1 MPHPPRRRRRLARAS
16 VLSLATLL
24 AFAGIASADG
34 VGADGDALT
43 TTVDGTVHLGDVG
56 PAAEIGVD
64 VRFVL
69 TCAGLGHV
77 DPGQSVVLTGSGG
90 SQPADGAI
98 VSVATVTLDP
108 APASWTPDGEGCPD
122 PAPVREGGV
131 LGRVVLRAPT
141 APADGYLYTITWDR
155 SLEPAGN
162 NDGGAFGRTPTT
174 VSFTLDVVAN
184 TPPTLH
190 TPGDLVVEG
199 DALGGWA
206 ADWSSVT
213 ASDAEDAVDPVP
225 SCDPAA
231 GSVLPLG
238 VTSVDCSATDTG
250 RSHDQR
256 DVRGHGRRH
265 DAPDDRWAARRPA
278 PDDRGS
284 IRRRAG
290 LRITDRHRHRGRRA
304 DDRLRAVERQS
315 RAGGRDRPSSCSAHD
330 ATGNTSQAS
339 FDVTVDLDTGS
350 TADATWLEP
359 VGGGGTVVANRG
371 RALPV
376 KVRLSV
382 DGVERRDGTAR
393 LAIAPCGGGPA
404 AVVALTFGGGRWSAT
419 IDTGSIAAACS
430 TVEASIDGVVAGAFR
445 LELRGSEA
453 ARSRTSRP

>member
-231 GSVLPLG
+231 GSVLLLG
-238 VTSVDCSATDTG
+238 VTSVDCSATDTDG
-250 RSHDQR
+250 ATTIATFEVTVVDTMPPTIVGLPGDQHLTTA
-256 DVRGHGRRH
+256 DPSGAVLAYASPTATDIVDG
-265 DAPDDRWAARRPA
+265 APTTACA
-278 PDDRGS
+278 
-284 IRRRAG
+284 
-290 LRITDRHRHRGRRA
+290 
-304 DDRLRAVERQS
+304 
-315 RAGGRDRPSSCSAHD
+315 PSSGSRVPVGTTTVVCTARD

-339 FDVTVDLDTGS
+339 FDVTVDHDTGS